1 MFMDKKNFN
10 HLIGYLV
17 VSAALLTGLLI
28 NISADIIF
36 EKIKNDWNVQSIILL
51 LTIIFFAIIIL
62 TYHHKFKKPFGKLL
76 QDFE

>member
-1 MFMDKKNFN
+1 MDKRQFN
-10 HLIGYLV
+10 HFIGYLV
-17 VSAALLTGLLI
+17 VTAALLTGLLI

-36 EKIKNDWNVQSIILL
+36 EKIKDDWNIQSLILL
-51 LTIIFFAIIIL
+51 LTLIFFAIIIL

>member
-1 MFMDKKNFN
+1 MFTGRKIN
-10 HLIGYLV
+10 HLIGYMLV
-17 VSAALLTGLLI
+17 SSALLVGLLI

-36 EKIKNDWNVQSIILL
+36 DKIKNDWFIQSLILL
-51 LTIIFFAIIIL
+51 LTFIFFVIIIL